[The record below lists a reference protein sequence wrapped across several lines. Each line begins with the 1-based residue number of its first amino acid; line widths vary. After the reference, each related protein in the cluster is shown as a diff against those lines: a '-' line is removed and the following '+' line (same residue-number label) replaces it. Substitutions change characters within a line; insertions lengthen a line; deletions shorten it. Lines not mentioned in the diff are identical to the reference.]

1 MQLLSFGHEAM
12 PSIPPTRDEVP
23 PTLLEYD
30 QWLCWREETRD
41 GKVTKILIDPTT
53 GEFASTTDPET

>member
-1 MQLLSFGHEAM
+1 M